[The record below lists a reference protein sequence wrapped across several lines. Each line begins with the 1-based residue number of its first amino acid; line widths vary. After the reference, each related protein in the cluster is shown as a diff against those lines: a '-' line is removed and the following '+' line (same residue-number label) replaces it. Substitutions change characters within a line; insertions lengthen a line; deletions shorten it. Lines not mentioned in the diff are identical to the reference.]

1 MTAIEQYYL
10 KKTGD
15 TQMTTT
21 ATIAINEIYTSL
33 ADRFT
38 DMDYA
43 TYSTYYL
50 GRNTTYYSYLK
61 SSGADASVEA
71 LFNLYSTLLHAEE
84 TAKEHTQEANTRTDQ
99 QIAINRSSY
108 FGETKNRALNA
119 LIELAYERHEDIK
132 ESDQDDY

>member
-1 MTAIEQYYL
+1 
-10 KKTGD
+10 
-15 TQMTTT
+15 MTTT
-21 ATIAINEIYTSL
+21 IATIAINEIYSSL

-84 TAKEHTQEANTRTDQ
+84 TTKERIQEANTGSNQ
-99 QIAINRSSY
+99 QLAISRSA
-108 FGETKNRALNA
+108 FFKETKNRALNA

-132 ESDQDDY
+132 ESGQDDY